1 MSEIHE
7 MTALEQ
13 ARAISAGEV
22 SPTEVATHYLRRIR
36 ALDGDIGA
44 FVTVTEEL
52 ALEQAEEAEQA
63 LAAARHDGSVLG
75 PLHGVPV
82 AVKDVV
88 HVEDVR
94 CTQGSAVYADE
105 VADIDDH
112 LVTKLKRAGL
122 IILGTTNTPEF
133 ALPCYTENRIGPPT
147 RNPWS
152 RDHSPGGSSGGSAA
166 AVAGDLVPIAHGTDA
181 GGSVRI
187 PASACGVVGLKS
199 SRGRVS
205 DGPVAP
211 DVTGLSVHGALARN
225 ATDAAALLDVM
236 SGLMPGDVYTAPGA
250 DGRSNR
256 FDATARLRVVAMPE
270 PMVPDVSVHPDC
282 LAAVQ
287 KAAEVLEGA
296 GHVVEEL
303 EMSPDEGVAEA
314 FARTWAV
321 HAAQI
326 EVDED
331 DEDELMPFT
340 LYMRERGRAVSGP
353 DLYAALT
360 TFRGISQ
367 MLADMFFT
375 SYDLI
380 LTPTLAR
387 PPALIGEFT
396 SASDQSTDY
405 DRMSAFMPYTPLYN
419 IAGVPAISLPLH
431 LSADGLPIGVMLGGR
446 YGEEEALVT
455 VAAEL
460 QARVGLP
467 RRPDA
472 ARSLDVT
479 AGAGG
484 SGNSR

>member
-7 MTALEQ
+7 LTALEQ
-13 ARAISAGEV
+13 ARAISAGEL
-22 SPTEVATHYLRRIR
+22 SPTEVVTHYLDRIR

-63 LAAARHDGSVLG
+63 LAAARRDGTALG

-88 HVEDVR
+88 RVEDVR

-105 VADIDDH
+105 VSDIDDH
-112 LVTKLKRAGL
+112 VVTKLKRAGL

-152 RDHSPGGSSGGSAA
+152 REHSPGGSSGGSAA
-166 AVAGDLVPIAHGTDA
+166 AVSSDLVPLAHGTDA

-187 PASACGVVGLKS
+187 PASACGVVGLKP

-205 DGPVAP
+205 DGPVAHE
-211 DVTGLSVHGALARN
+211 VTGLSVHGALARN
-225 ATDAAALLDVM
+225 AADAAALLDAM
-236 SGLMPGDVYTAPGA
+236 SGVMPGDVYTAPGA
-250 DGRSNR
+250 DGQSKRIDS
-256 FDATARLRVVAMPE
+256 TARLRVVAMPE
-270 PMVPDVSVHPDC
+270 PMVPDVPVHRDC
-282 LAAVQ
+282 RAAIQ
-287 KAAEVLEGA
+287 KAAEELEAA

-314 FARTWAV
+314 FAKTWAV

-340 LYMRERGRAVSGP
+340 RFMRERGRAVSGP
-353 DLYAALT
+353 ELYGALS

-367 MLADMFFT
+367 MLADMFFA

-387 PPALIGEFT
+387 PPAMIGEFT
-396 SASDQSTDY
+396 SASDQSLDY

-419 IAGVPAISLPLH
+419 IAGLPAISLPLH
-431 LSADGLPIGVMLGGR
+431 WGEDGLPIGVMLGAR
-446 YGEEEALVT
+446 YGEEETLVT
-455 VAAEL
+455 VATEL
-460 QARVGLP
+460 QARIGLP
-467 RRPDA
+467 RRPKA
-472 ARSLDVT
+472 AVAS
-479 AGAGG
+479 A
-484 SGNSR
+484 